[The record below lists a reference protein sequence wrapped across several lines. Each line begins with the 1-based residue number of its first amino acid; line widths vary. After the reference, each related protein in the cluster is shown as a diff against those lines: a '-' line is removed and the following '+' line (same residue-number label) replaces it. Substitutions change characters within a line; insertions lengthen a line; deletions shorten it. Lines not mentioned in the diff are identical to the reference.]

1 MAIVIPI
8 EAQDHF
14 SKVFDAVKEAVAEA
28 NRVVGNFGGN
38 AGSAFST
45 MAMQAEAAS
54 KSTSAL
60 SRAFGDFFKQYTAAN
75 LALQGFFKVQ
85 QMLGNATDTIK
96 DFQAQQS
103 MLGAILGETTEGI
116 SEMTEQAK
124 ELGRTTVFTASQV
137 SQLQIELS
145 KLGFEKK
152 AIEDMTESILQ
163 FAQATGGD
171 LGDAAA
177 LTGAAVRMFGAQTE
191 EANRYTNAMARAT
204 TASAL
209 NFQAIRDNLATFGPM
224 AHSIGL
230 EIEDVLAL
238 FGTLKNAGVEGST
251 AMTSLRNIFTKV
263 AQGKVP
269 GMEGG
274 IKTLDE
280 FISKLKQIEDMSPGD
295 AMKNI
300 GTRGGT
306 QFMTLLQQAD
316 QVLELRDKI
325 KQASAEDTTGE
336 MAEQMTNN
344 VTGAIKMMESAWE
357 GFILSFS
364 ESTGPWRDVIDLIT
378 KGITETTNLIAT
390 GSTIDKE
397 ALYAVMTGL
406 GSLITMYGVKN
417 GVMAVTQRLTAA
429 QTAQYFQ
436 MAAALEAAN
445 SAEAVGYAT
454 ELKSAVSKGIL
465 TEAQAARIT
474 SLILENDAIVAKKKT
489 EISLFQT
496 EAEAISQEIAF
507 AEAEY
512 AAASG
517 AEKEMWALWKK
528 DAVMKQGVVTQKIA
542 VAQTQADAAVNAKDA
557 AMKML
562 NQKSTLGLKAAMD
575 ALGLSMLANPYILAA
590 AAIAGVAYVLFELS
604 KTSLEA
610 EERQKMLND
619 IIDEHNQK
627 LKEEEANERNSI
639 KTIQD
644 KNASLYDQYKAYK
657 ELTKARGIFAQYTQE
672 ELKNMS
678 QEQIDALYSQDNS
691 ERERNLIKNR
701 VEAVKE
707 LLALQKQRSI
717 ESPFGFKT
725 AEGGYVGEEDFRRMD
740 EKYGLGGEASK
751 WFENRDKWHGEINY
765 LQGLL
770 NDFSAKLEDDTK
782 ISVESGLIDGFK
794 GSSSNVQGMV
804 SSMIGSFSRDIAKST
819 NPSQVIESFT
829 NKVQPSLDAAIQ
841 KSRELNKELVYATGD
856 KKTKIKAELDQTN
869 ADIEVLRSLLDF
881 FRLGNEK
888 EVVIEIKRKQEN
900 VSVGKE
906 ALMDIGSGYE
916 ELQKKV
922 DGYLA
927 SITEAKDKVRE
938 MGDTSPQAIQEIA
951 KEFGLTNSAVEA
963 NLGQMESEVSEKL
976 SSMQDAY
983 KNMKDG
989 VEKNRLKVKIDRYEE
1004 LLGNIRKIKTRMLD
1018 AVKNPFD
1025 LIVNIKSKLPG
1036 WLATLLGKAGVHF
1049 GGDKS
1054 SQKIG
1059 STMRQSIEDGVDAA
1073 ANKKAEEDAKKDA
1086 SEKASK
1092 EAAQRRKQQKEYE
1105 TLMDKQKRERERAA
1119 KDMEFSTR
1127 QAEIKAMEDGS
1138 EKTLAQIQLDFEKQ
1152 EEAIQRGYEDLRLK
1166 KIEQA
1171 RQLFEKNPANK
1182 GKEFDVSS
1190 VDTSYTEAEQMNR
1203 DAQRKENEVKRKKAI
1218 EDVNKDELKAM
1229 NDYLKEY
1236 GSMEQKRLAIAQEYA
1251 QKIKDAKTEGERLS
1265 LQKEL
1270 QEKQGALSFEN
1281 IAKEIDWGAVFGGI
1295 ENMTT
1300 EMMQRLYNQ
1309 LKAFERT
1316 DEYRKA
1322 DADTKQ
1328 RVADMIAEFRQ
1339 FVGNTD
1345 QSDNIT
1351 KMGDAVQKF
1360 NEAILK
1366 YKEATENDKIAREE
1380 YEKATS
1386 EYKISLANK
1395 ESYDKKLA
1403 SGEITQEIYDELA
1416 PTAEELN
1423 ELGERAKQASE
1434 KFSETGATAAQAKE
1448 NVKSLGI
1455 AAREAADDVRGWVSK
1470 GVQDAKN
1477 SFLGKKDVMGF
1488 SNLAQAFES
1497 FDNFKGALDAGMNE
1511 GQLTGAMNSAAQVI
1525 SNDIIPVVDS
1535 VGDGIMGAFSEGF
1548 LGAVTMYAKV
1558 AQMILQMSDQVKEF
1572 VTGILDSFTEVFKF
1586 EWLEDL
1592 VVSIT
1597 SSISNLVDAIFDLPE
1612 NLYKAL
1618 ESIVTKGV
1626 GNMFSSV
1633 LGRVG
1638 NVLSF
1643 GALSSKGVSS
1653 WFSNEDKTARTIQAL
1668 TERNE
1673 KLQGAI
1679 ENLTDEM
1686 EKSRGAEA
1694 IRVSREAEGLQ
1705 KELNNNILQKAIA
1718 QAQYHSAHHSFN
1730 YYWDGYTQEE
1740 QKRLSNQIG
1749 RNWNG
1754 DIFDLSPE
1762 EMRKLRSNA
1771 DMWDKILNTGKG
1783 GYGGRVAEYLNEYID
1798 QAGKLEEITDKL
1810 NQTLTSTTK
1819 ENVFDDYLSSLYEF
1833 ADGVDDVTDNVA
1845 EKWRSMVNKM
1855 VIDNVIGNSFQ
1866 KEMEDWYSRLAKL
1879 NERYYKGEITERQYK
1894 EALDEMESEY
1904 NQKLA
1909 KGQEQIKRLTDAGI
1923 IQSKSD
1929 NAKDQSATANMAD
1942 KATYDQFELYLGIA
1956 TAQQIALEQG
1966 NSVRDT
1972 ILASLSSL
1980 QNATDARG
1988 LVVNE
1993 IRSLAQIRNEYLLDI
2008 KKSNREMLD
2017 SFGQKM
2023 DDMYNLIEDRL

>member
-1 MAIVIPI
+1 
-8 EAQDHF
+8 
-14 SKVFDAVKEAVAEA
+14 
-28 NRVVGNFGGN
+28 
-38 AGSAFST
+38 
-45 MAMQAEAAS
+45 
-54 KSTSAL
+54 
-60 SRAFGDFFKQYTAAN
+60 
-75 LALQGFFKVQ
+75 
-85 QMLGNATDTIK
+85 
-96 DFQAQQS
+96 
-103 MLGAILGETTEGI
+103 
-116 SEMTEQAK
+116 
-124 ELGRTTVFTASQV
+124 
-137 SQLQIELS
+137 
-145 KLGFEKK
+145 
-152 AIEDMTESILQ
+152 
-163 FAQATGGD
+163 
-171 LGDAAA
+171 
-177 LTGAAVRMFGAQTE
+177 
-191 EANRYTNAMARAT
+191 
-204 TASAL
+204 
-209 NFQAIRDNLATFGPM
+209 
-224 AHSIGL
+224 
-230 EIEDVLAL
+230 
-238 FGTLKNAGVEGST
+238 
-251 AMTSLRNIFTKV
+251 
-263 AQGKVP
+263 
-269 GMEGG
+269 MEGG

-295 AMKNI
+295 AMKKI

-336 MAEQMTNN
+336 MADQMTNN
-344 VTGAIKMMESAWE
+344 VAGAIKMMESAWE

-364 ESTGPWRDVIDLIT
+364 ESTGPWKDVIDLIT

-429 QTAQYFQ
+429 QTAQYLQ

-496 EAEAISQEIAF
+496 EAEAIAQEIAF

-528 DAVMKQGVVTQKIA
+528 DAVMKQGAITQKIA

-562 NQKSTLGLKAAMD
+562 NQKSTLSLKAAMD

-590 AAIAGVAYVLFELS
+590 AAIAGVAYVLYKVRDAAFD
-604 KTSLEA
+604 A
-610 EERQKMLND
+610 EKAQDLLNSA
-619 IIDEHNQK
+619 IDEHNQK
-627 LKEEEANERNSI
+627 LQEEETAERNAI

-657 ELTKARGIFAQYTQE
+657 ELTKARGVFAQYTQE

-678 QEQIDALYSQDNS
+678 QEQIDALFSLDNS
-691 ERERNLIKNR
+691 QRQREMNENR
-701 VEAVKE
+701 VKAYMDFMREFSQA
-707 LLALQKQRSI
+707 
-717 ESPFGFKT
+717 
-725 AEGGYVGEEDFRRMD
+725 GGSGRAWNRTGEEDVLTRLQ
-740 EKYGLGGEASK
+740 EKYKLGTELTDAWKDTDDWVSLDEYMVNMYNQASNRLNEDLRDNAFAGLTQGFEKASEEVQGQVSAFVGDFNK
-751 WFENRDKWHGEINY
+751 SIEGVDDKKV
-765 LQGLL
+765 L
-770 NDFSAKLEDDTK
+770 NK
-782 ISVESGLIDGFK
+782 ISENFK
-794 GSSSNVQGMV
+794 S
-804 SSMIGSFSRDIAKST
+804 
-819 NPSQVIESFT
+819 E
-829 NKVQPSLDAAIQ
+829 VQPSLDAAIQ
-841 KSRELNKELVYATGD
+841 KSKDLNKELVSATGE
-856 KKTKIKAELDQTN
+856 KETKIKAELDKTN
-869 ADIEVLRSLLDF
+869 ADIEVLRALLDF

-888 EVVIEIKRKQEN
+888 EVVVKIQQDVEN
-900 VSVGKE
+900 AEVGDDF
-906 ALMDIGSGYE
+906 LMDLGKGYE
-916 ELQKKV
+916 DAEKYV
-922 DGYLA
+922 NEYLA
-927 SITEAKDKVRE
+927 HIEQAKDKIQQ
-938 MGDTSPQAIQEIA
+938 MGDVSVEEAQKIKE
-951 KEFGLTNSAVEA
+951 EFGLTQKDLDEGIGALGDKVQAELDDLNAEYKEA
-963 NLGQMESEVSEKL
+963 KT
-976 SSMQDAY
+976 DI
-983 KNMKDG
+983 
-989 VEKNRLKVKIDRYEE
+989 EKNKLQVQISKKQE
-1004 LLGNIRKIKTRMLD
+1004 LLDYINSVKTELRTVVNNTWTARIDLLVGKISPILKR
-1018 AVKNPFD
+1018 
-1025 LIVNIKSKLPG
+1025 
-1036 WLATLLGKAGVHF
+1036 LLGVDVQQGLNYQVGGNARVNTAREKAEKAKM
-1049 GGDKS
+1049 DA
-1054 SQKIG
+1054 
-1059 STMRQSIEDGVDAA
+1059 EEAA
-1073 ANKKAEEDAKKDA
+1073 ARAAAKKKEEEDAKKDA

-1127 QAEIKAMEDGS
+1127 QAEIKAMEEGS

-1152 EEAIQRGYEDLRLK
+1152 EEAIQRGYEDLKLK

-1190 VDTSYTEAEQMNR
+1190 VDTSYTEAEQANR
-1203 DAQRKENEVKRKKAI
+1203 DAQRIENEVKKKKAI
-1218 EDVNKDELKAM
+1218 EDVNKAELQAM

-1281 IAKEIDWGAVFGGI
+1281 IAMDIDWGAVFGGI

-1322 DADTKQ
+1322 DAGTKQ
-1328 RVADMIAEFRQ
+1328 QVADMIAQFRQ

-1345 QSDNIT
+1345 QSDNIA

-1360 NEAILK
+1360 NEAVLK

-1386 EYKISLANK
+1386 EYNIALANK
-1395 ESYDKKLA
+1395 ESYDKKLE

-1423 ELGERAKQASE
+1423 ELGERAKQSSE
-1434 KFSETGATAAQAKE
+1434 NFSETGAKAAQAKE
-1448 NVKSLGI
+1448 NVQSLGI

-1470 GVQDAKN
+1470 GVQNAKN
-1477 SFLGKKDVMGF
+1477 SFFGKNDVMGF

-1511 GQLTGAMNSAAQVI
+1511 GKLTGAMNSAANVI

-1548 LGAVTMYAKV
+1548 LGAMTMYAKV
-1558 AQMILQMSDQVKEF
+1558 AQMILQMSDQVKEY
-1572 VTGILDSFTEVFKF
+1572 VTGILDSFTELFKF

-1618 ESIVTKGV
+1618 EGLVTNGIGSMV
-1626 GNMFSSV
+1626 GNVF
-1633 LGRVG
+1633 GRVG

-1643 GALSSKGVSS
+1643 GGLSTDWLNDSLFGSDSDFEAATEKWGWLLDSWKENIDYEKSLIEKAYGKDALDIQEKTVKQLEDTQKAARELYSAWAGSGSGL
-1653 WFSNEDKTARTIQAL
+1653 FSHSHGYNANRDAVWQYLWNYNSDFGKKAGMG
-1668 TERNE
+1668 N
-1673 KLQGAI
+1673 QGDRGDIVELI
-1679 ENLTDEM
+1679 ENLSADELKQIKNENLQFWSTLDDTAKEYIKTIIEAEDEINNVNEAAIKQLTDLDLSTLESQFTDMLDNWDEESANFADDFEGYMKKAIMKSLMTKTYSKELEMWRKDFSDAMGDGDGLTKEEM
-1686 EKSRGAEA
+1686 ENLRNQLKS
-1694 IRVSREAEGLQ
+1694 
-1705 KELNNNILQKAIA
+1705 
-1718 QAQYHSAHHSFN
+1718 
-1730 YYWDGYTQEE
+1730 
-1740 QKRLSNQIG
+1740 
-1749 RNWNG
+1749 
-1754 DIFDLSPE
+1754 IFDRGKAEYDAMVETAGISSS
-1762 EMRKLRSNA
+1762 SNA
-1771 DMWDKILNTGKG
+1771 S
-1783 GYGGRVAEYLNEYID
+1783 D
-1798 QAGKLEEITDKL
+1798 QK
-1810 NQTLTSTTK
+1810 
-1819 ENVFDDYLSSLYEF
+1819 
-1833 ADGVDDVTDNVA
+1833 
-1845 EKWRSMVNKM
+1845 
-1855 VIDNVIGNSFQ
+1855 
-1866 KEMEDWYSRLAKL
+1866 
-1879 NERYYKGEITERQYK
+1879 
-1894 EALDEMESEY
+1894 
-1904 NQKLA
+1904 
-1909 KGQEQIKRLTDAGI
+1909 
-1923 IQSKSD
+1923 
-1929 NAKDQSATANMAD
+1929 ATANMAD

-1966 NSVRDT
+1966 NSVRET

-1980 QNATDARG
+1980 QTATDARG

-1993 IRSLAQIRNEYLLDI
+1993 IRELARTRNEYLLDI
-2008 KKSNREMLD
+2008 KKSNNLMLD
-2017 SFGQKM
+2017 SFNERM
-2023 DDMYNLIEDRL
+2023 DNMYNLIEDRL

>member
-152 AIEDMTESILQ
+152 SIEDMTESILQ

-465 TEAQAARIT
+465 TEAQASRIT

-678 QEQIDALYSQDNS
+678 QEQIDALYSQDNN

-740 EKYGLGGEASK
+740 EKYGLEGEASK

-765 LQGLL
+765 LQGIL

-963 NLGQMESEVSEKL
+963 NLGQIESEVSEKL

-1127 QAEIKAMEDGS
+1127 QAEIKAMEEGT
-1138 EKTLAQIQLDFEKQ
+1138 EKTLAQIQLDFDKQ

-1171 RQLFEKNPANK
+1171 RQLWEKNPANK

-1190 VDTSYTEAEQMNR
+1190 VDTSYTEAEEKNA
-1203 DAQRKENEVKRKKAI
+1203 DARRKENEVRRERALQDFRDTQAQATRDFLKQWGDYEQQRLAITEEYEEKIRKAQSPSEAAGLSLQMDEDLSQLERKHFESTIDWDGVFSDLRGHTEQYLVGLRDQLQDLLSNGTITDVEQLATIQGKINDINDAITEQSNSWNAVGDRMREHNRLVEEAKNAQERLNEAEAGELISETNKNLTEGFIRQLLPDNLKDGKIGEDILSQLNPNSEEFKQVKKLLTQLRIDEGKLAKARQKVVNATQEAAQAEDRAKRSTADSVADWFTDMQQKFEKYGINQIPDLLDTLGFEELGGKAAAGLSAFNNAAGAATDFASGNYIGAALKGINAVNDIGNALFGSSGFEDATKKWSWLLDSWEDNIEYEKDLMEKAYGKDVLDIQEKIGDDIEQVKKAALEIYQGWAGDKAHWYSNHTQGYNANKDARWDYLWDYDKDLAKELGAESRGERGRGIEGLFRLSGEELSNLKYLSPQFWSSLPDVAQEYLETIIKADDAMEKSMEASIKQLTDLDLSTLESQFTDMLDNWDEESANFADDFEGYMKKAI
-1218 EDVNKDELKAM
+1218 MKSLM
-1229 NDYLKEY
+1229 
-1236 GSMEQKRLAIAQEYA
+1236 
-1251 QKIKDAKTEGERLS
+1251 AKTYS
-1265 LQKEL
+1265 KEL
-1270 QEKQGALSFEN
+1270 EKWREDFS
-1281 IAKEIDWGAVFGGI
+1281 
-1295 ENMTT
+1295 
-1300 EMMQRLYNQ
+1300 
-1309 LKAFERT
+1309 KA
-1316 DEYRKA
+1316 
-1322 DADTKQ
+1322 
-1328 RVADMIAEFRQ
+1328 I
-1339 FVGNTD
+1339 
-1345 QSDNIT
+1345 
-1351 KMGDAVQKF
+1351 GD
-1360 NEAILK
+1360 
-1366 YKEATENDKIAREE
+1366 
-1380 YEKATS
+1380 
-1386 EYKISLANK
+1386 
-1395 ESYDKKLA
+1395 
-1403 SGEITQEIYDELA
+1403 
-1416 PTAEELN
+1416 
-1423 ELGERAKQASE
+1423 
-1434 KFSETGATAAQAKE
+1434 
-1448 NVKSLGI
+1448 
-1455 AAREAADDVRGWVSK
+1455 
-1470 GVQDAKN
+1470 
-1477 SFLGKKDVMGF
+1477 
-1488 SNLAQAFES
+1488 
-1497 FDNFKGALDAGMNE
+1497 
-1511 GQLTGAMNSAAQVI
+1511 
-1525 SNDIIPVVDS
+1525 
-1535 VGDGIMGAFSEGF
+1535 GDGITKGEMENLRNKLKSIFDRGEAEYDDMLTTAGISSSSN
-1548 LGAVTMYAKV
+1548 T
-1558 AQMILQMSDQVKEF
+1558 SDQE
-1572 VTGILDSFTEVFKF
+1572 
-1586 EWLEDL
+1586 
-1592 VVSIT
+1592 
-1597 SSISNLVDAIFDLPE
+1597 
-1612 NLYKAL
+1612 
-1618 ESIVTKGV
+1618 
-1626 GNMFSSV
+1626 
-1633 LGRVG
+1633 
-1638 NVLSF
+1638 
-1643 GALSSKGVSS
+1643 
-1653 WFSNEDKTARTIQAL
+1653 
-1668 TERNE
+1668 
-1673 KLQGAI
+1673 
-1679 ENLTDEM
+1679 
-1686 EKSRGAEA
+1686 
-1694 IRVSREAEGLQ
+1694 
-1705 KELNNNILQKAIA
+1705 
-1718 QAQYHSAHHSFN
+1718 
-1730 YYWDGYTQEE
+1730 
-1740 QKRLSNQIG
+1740 
-1749 RNWNG
+1749 
-1754 DIFDLSPE
+1754 
-1762 EMRKLRSNA
+1762 
-1771 DMWDKILNTGKG
+1771 
-1783 GYGGRVAEYLNEYID
+1783 
-1798 QAGKLEEITDKL
+1798 
-1810 NQTLTSTTK
+1810 
-1819 ENVFDDYLSSLYEF
+1819 
-1833 ADGVDDVTDNVA
+1833 
-1845 EKWRSMVNKM
+1845 
-1855 VIDNVIGNSFQ
+1855 
-1866 KEMEDWYSRLAKL
+1866 
-1879 NERYYKGEITERQYK
+1879 
-1894 EALDEMESEY
+1894 
-1904 NQKLA
+1904 
-1909 KGQEQIKRLTDAGI
+1909 
-1923 IQSKSD
+1923 
-1929 NAKDQSATANMAD
+1929 ATANMAD

-1966 NSVRDT
+1966 NSVRET

-1980 QNATDARG
+1980 QTATDARG